1 MLMRTTCVRR
11 WIGSIVISV
20 STAAAVYGQPAP
32 QTPWTPPSSYAAAST
47 QPSTASP
54 YQPAAASPYQPA
66 AARPYQPGT
75 ASPYQPAA
83 TNPSGATTAN
93 PYQPGPAPLPAV
105 PNGAA
110 ALPTGPAISPSPM
123 ENRDG
128 DSVAW
133 PEAPVAGTAGAI
145 DPYAIQQVAHASTL
159 ANASKDDPALEDL
172 SLDALHEEL
181 KKRDAGVKDSSL
193 YGKGMMFVFDDEGKK
208 YLRLLAWGQAWTK
221 FTENNPGTVDDYD
234 SLLDDSEDIGI
245 RRARIVTYSQLT
257 ERYLILMH
265 LGMNN
270 QSFTNGG
277 ATGSGGIGPAG
288 AGKKP
293 QIFFHEVYNEYAI
306 IPKSEDR
313 DFNLYTGAGLHY
325 WNGISRKSNSSTLSY
340 MTIDSPIFCWP
351 NIEFTDEFA
360 RQLGWYWKGKW
371 HKLDYRAA
379 IDQPF
384 NADGRAELNH
394 ERAVNVPA
402 NGWAYAGYF
411 DWEFWD
417 QEPDQLPCKTST
429 WLGEKKVFNIGAGY
443 YFFPNGSGIL
453 NDLNQIEKQDQMAL
467 GFDVYYDRPVGDCGA
482 AVTVYGVYYIYDYGD
497 NYFRNVGIL
506 NTGRLGPPAVLAAN
520 GIEPTISGPGN
531 AQPLMG
537 TGEIF
542 YIEGGYLLPKWVIG
556 DHGRLQ
562 PFAAFAHKNL
572 EYLDDPAFNYDIGCN
587 YLLDGH
593 RAKITLQYSLRPQ
606 FYQRDIGGEVQRVSG
621 GHAGELLLQAQVAL

>member
-1 MLMRTTCVRR
+1 MLLRTMGVWRGIVSIAVSVACVT
-11 WIGSIVISV
+11 
-20 STAAAVYGQPAP
+20 TALAQPAP
-32 QTPWTPPSSYAAAST
+32 QGPWGSPTPYMA
-47 QPSTASP
+47 
-54 YQPAAASPYQPA
+54 
-66 AARPYQPGT
+66 
-75 ASPYQPAA
+75 
-83 TNPSGATTAN
+83 NPSPNGASS
-93 PYQPGPAPLPAV
+93 PYQPGPVNPAMV
-105 PNGAA
+105 PNRSAVQPTDPAYAPTPSGQVVGTPAA
-110 ALPTGPAISPSPM
+110 WAASTAYGTSEPAEPF
-123 ENRDG
+123 
-128 DSVAW
+128 
-133 PEAPVAGTAGAI
+133 
-145 DPYAIQQVAHASTL
+145 AIQQVAHSTAL
-159 ANASKDDPALEDL
+159 ANAAKEDPALEDL

-181 KKRDAGVKDSSL
+181 KKRDAGVADSSV
-193 YGKGMMFVFDDEGKK
+193 YGKGMTFVFDDEGKK
-208 YLRLLAWGQAWTK
+208 YLRLLAWAQAWTK
-221 FTENNPGTVDDYD
+221 FTENNPGTVDDYN
-234 SLLDDSEDIGI
+234 SILDDSEDFGI
-245 RRARIVTYSQLT
+245 RRARLVTYSQLT

-265 LGMNN
+265 LGINN

-293 QIFFHEVYNEYAI
+293 QIFFHEVYNEYAL

-313 DFNLYTGAGLHY
+313 DFSLYTGAGLHY
-325 WNGISRKSNSSTLSY
+325 WNGISRKSNASTLSF
-340 MTIDSPIFCWP
+340 MTIDAPIYNWP

-371 HKLDYRAA
+371 HKLDYRQA

-402 NGWAYAGYF
+402 NGWAYTGYF
-411 DWEFWD
+411 EWEFWD
-417 QEPDQLPCKTST
+417 QESDLLPYKTST

-443 YFFPNGSGIL
+443 YFHPNSSGIL
-453 NDLNQIEKQDQMAL
+453 DDLGQIEKQDQLAL

-482 AVTVYGVYYIYDYGD
+482 AVTMYGVYYIYDYGD

-542 YIEGGYLLPKWVIG
+542 YIEGGYLLPKWVLG

-562 PFAAFAHKNL
+562 PFAAFAHKSL
-572 EYLDDPAFNYDIGCN
+572 EYLDDPAFNYDVGCN
-587 YLLDGH
+587 YLIDGH
-593 RAKITLQYSLRPQ
+593 RAKITMQYSLRPQ
-606 FYQRDIGGEVQRVSG
+606 FYERNIGGAVERVADGHG
-621 GHAGELLLQAQVAL
+621 GEFLIQAQVAL